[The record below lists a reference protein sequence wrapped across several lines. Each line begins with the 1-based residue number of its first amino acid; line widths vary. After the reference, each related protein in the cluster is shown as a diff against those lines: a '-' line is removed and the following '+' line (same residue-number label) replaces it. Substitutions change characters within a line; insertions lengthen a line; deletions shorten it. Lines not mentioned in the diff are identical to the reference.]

1 MNLQNGYKVIFEKAA
16 DGKRAFF
23 ASKTGLFADAEQ
35 IGEEFEIGQYK
46 LIYEKGGR
54 FYGSESGI
62 PADGDH
68 CFDAFD
74 KVFVA
79 AEDAAEPEQ
88 ANDVEEESAVEKQEE
103 VPADVVADDEEPE
116 VITDE
121 DEIDE

>member
-16 DGKRAFF
+16 DGKRTFY
-23 ASKTGLFADAEQ
+23 ASKSGTFVDAEQ
-35 IGEEFEIGQYK
+35 IGEAIEIGKYK
-46 LIYEKGGR
+46 LIYEKCGR

-62 PADGDH
+62 PADSDH

-79 AEDAAEPEQ
+79 AEDTAEPEL
-88 ANDVEEESAVEKQEE
+88 ANDVEEEPAVEKQEE